1 MKRRAL
7 LPPCT
12 DDDQLARMRAAV
24 TAEARDRP
32 GVYRMHGSTGEV
44 VYVGKS
50 KRLRTRL
57 LSYFRGK
64 YPEDKGARIIREAVR
79 IDWDY
84 TPSEFAALLLEMR
97 LIKRL
102 RPRLNVAMKRDDRH
116 FAFIKISRGPAP
128 KLTVVRGPTEDS
140 AAYYGPFQG
149 AQRVSESLRELNDAL
164 GLRDCTFE
172 RKMHFSD
179 QSELFQIARTPGC
192 IRFEIRKCL
201 GPCVGGCSEG
211 QYDQRLALARAFL
224 GCTDDTPLDTLR
236 REMEASSSRLEF
248 ERAAALRDKVNR
260 QEELRVQFPRL
271 RFGVESL
278 TFVYTVPGHGGDDRV
293 YLIRGGRVRDERP
306 APRTPT
312 DEAAPERALADA
324 YGPIAR
330 PTTRVPTHEID
341 EMLLLTSWFGRFPKE
356 MERVR
361 HVPHLSVLSRYDA
374 VALSAVSQEA

>member
-1 MKRRAL
+1 MKRRTL

-12 DDDQLARMRAAV
+12 DDDELARMRAAV
-24 TAEARDRP
+24 KADAQDRP
-32 GVYRMHGSTGEV
+32 GVYRMHARSGEV

-57 LSYFRGK
+57 LSYFRGS
-64 YPEDKGARIIREAVR
+64 YPEDKGARIIREAVH

-97 LIKRL
+97 QIKRL

-116 FAFIKISRGPAP
+116 FAFIKISRGTAP

-149 AQRVSESLRELNDAL
+149 AQRVAESLRELNDAL
-164 GLRDCTFE
+164 GLRDCTVD
-172 RKMHFSD
+172 RRMHFSD

-192 IRFEIRKCL
+192 IRFEIHKCL
-201 GPCVGGCSEG
+201 GPCVGGCSES
-211 QYDQRLALARAFL
+211 QYDQRLGLARAFL
-224 GCTDDTPLDTLR
+224 DCTDDTPLDTLR
-236 REMEASSSRLEF
+236 REMEASSERLEF
-248 ERAAALRDKVNR
+248 ERAAALRDKVQR
-260 QEELRVQFPRL
+260 LEELRVQFLRL

-278 TFVYTVPGHGGDDRV
+278 TFVYTVPGHEGDDRV
-293 YLIRGGRVRDERP
+293 YLIRRGRVRDERP
-306 APRTPT
+306 APRTPN
-312 DEAAPERALADA
+312 DKRALERAIADV
-324 YGPIAR
+324 YGPAER

-341 EMLLLTSWFGRFPKE
+341 EMLLLTSWFGRFPEE

-361 HVPHLSVLSRYDA
+361 QVPHLSVLSRYA
-374 VALSAVSQEA
+374 TVALSATSQEA

>member
-1 MKRRAL
+1 
-7 LPPCT
+7 
-12 DDDQLARMRAAV
+12 MRAAV
-24 TAEARDRP
+24 SAGAKDRP
-32 GVYRMHGSTGEV
+32 GVYRMHARSGEV

-57 LSYFRGK
+57 LSYFRGR
-64 YPEDKGARIIREAVR
+64 YPEDKGARIIREAVH

-116 FAFIKISRGPAP
+116 FAFIKISRGPAA

-164 GLRDCTFE
+164 GLRDCTVE
-172 RKMHFSD
+172 RRMHFSD

-192 IRFEIRKCL
+192 IRFEIHKCL
-201 GPCVGGCSEG
+201 GPCVGGCSEL
-211 QYDQRLALARAFL
+211 QYDQRLGLARAFL
-224 GCTDDTPLDTLR
+224 DCTDDTPLDTLR
-236 REMEASSSRLEF
+236 REMEASSERLEF
-248 ERAAALRDKVNR
+248 ERAAALRDKVQR
-260 QEELRVQFPRL
+260 LEELRVQFLRL

-278 TFVYTVPGHGGDDRV
+278 TFVYTVPGYQGDDRV
-293 YLIRGGRVRDERP
+293 YLIRRGRVRDERP
-306 APRTPT
+306 SPRTPN
-312 DEAAPERALADA
+312 DKAALERAIEDV
-324 YGPIAR
+324 YGPVER

-341 EMLLLTSWFGRFPKE
+341 EMLLLTSWFGRFPQE

-361 HVPHLSVLSRYDA
+361 QVPHLSTLSRYEA

>member
-7 LPPCT
+7 LSPCT
-12 DDDQLARMRAAV
+12 DDDELARMRAAV
-24 TAEARDRP
+24 TAGAKDRP
-32 GVYRMHGSTGEV
+32 GVYRMHARSGEV

-57 LSYFRGK
+57 LSYFRGR
-64 YPEDKGARIIREAVR
+64 YPEDKGARIIREAVH

-116 FAFIKISRGPAP
+116 FAFIKISRGPAA

-164 GLRDCTFE
+164 GLRDCTVE
-172 RKMHFSD
+172 RRMHFSD

-192 IRFEIRKCL
+192 IRFEIHKCL
-201 GPCVGGCSEG
+201 GPCVGGCSEL
-211 QYDQRLALARAFL
+211 QYDQRLGLARAFL
-224 GCTDDTPLDTLR
+224 DCTDDTPLDTLR
-236 REMEASSSRLEF
+236 REMEASSERLEF
-248 ERAAALRDKVNR
+248 ERAAALRDKVQR
-260 QEELRVQFPRL
+260 LEELRVQFLRL

-278 TFVYTVPGHGGDDRV
+278 TFVYTVPGYQGDDRV
-293 YLIRGGRVRDERP
+293 YLIRRGRVRDERP
-306 APRTPT
+306 SPRTPN
-312 DEAAPERALADA
+312 DKAALERAIEDV
-324 YGPIAR
+324 YGPVER

-341 EMLLLTSWFGRFPKE
+341 EMLLLTSWFGRFPQE

-361 HVPHLSVLSRYDA
+361 QVPHLSTLSRYEA